1 MSSILA
7 IQSAIATAYTQIV
20 LPSALTATAL
30 TVEPDDNFDAILP
43 AVIVFR
49 GSSKNIR
56 RRSRTEYMV
65 TREFIARLYTGS
77 LDMENDAPSVKQALL
92 EYAAS
97 TVEPVEDHFMTVD
110 NNLGLGHVTESLILA
125 DVADTDL
132 FSRDNRTYI
141 GAAFSH
147 IVTYIRRKV

>member
-7 IQSAIATAYTQIV
+7 IQSAIATAYTQIT

-49 GSSKNIR
+49 GSTRNMTP
-56 RRSRTEYMV
+56 RSRTEYMV
-65 TREFIARLYTGS
+65 TREFIARLYTGK
-77 LDMENDAPSVKQALL
+77 LDMANAAPSVKQALL

-97 TVEPVEDHFMTVD
+97 TVEAVEDYFMTVD
-110 NNLGLGHVTESLILA
+110 NNLGLAHVTSSVILA

-141 GAAFSH
+141 GTAFSH
-147 IVTYIRRKV
+147 IVTYIRRKA

>member
-1 MSSILA
+1 MVSILA

-30 TVEPDDNFDAILP
+30 TVESDDNFDAVLP

-49 GSSKNIR
+49 GITLNTV
-56 RRSRTEYMV
+56 RRSRTEYMI
-65 TREFIARLYTGS
+65 TREFIARLYTGA
-77 LDMENDAPSVKQALL
+77 LDRANDAPSVKQALL

-97 TVEPVEDHFMTVD
+97 TVEPVEDYFMTID
-110 NNLGLGHVTESLILA
+110 SNLGLGHVTESLIRA

-141 GAAFSH
+141 GSAFSH
-147 IVTYIRRKV
+147 VVTYIRRKT

>member
-7 IQSAIATAYTQIV
+7 IQSAIATAYTQIT
-20 LPSALTATAL
+20 LPSSLTVTAL
-30 TVEPDDNFDAILP
+30 TVEPDDNYDGVLP

-49 GSSKNIR
+49 GSTLSTT
-56 RRSRTEYMV
+56 RRSQVEYMV
-65 TREFIARLYTGS
+65 TREFPAQLYTGL
-77 LDMENDAPSVKQALL
+77 LDSENDAPSVKQALL

-97 TVEPVEDHFMTVD
+97 TVEPVEDYFMTVD
-110 NNLGLGHVTESLILA
+110 NNLGLVRVTNSIIRN

-147 IVTYIRRKV
+147 VVTYIRRKQ